1 MHFERFVKGDP
12 LDVRCRSYY
21 VYKCNVC
28 GYEHTFWWVANFD
41 TARLRKCPECK
52 VEDDTDNKEYL
63 INQKQKLEQEIQEL
77 VRQTT
82 VKRSEL
88 EQISAK
94 LEAFLL
100 TETKP
105 IPLSKEIDNEVVQ
118 SDSGNAGG
126 GLVEERSG
134 R

>member
-12 LDVRCRSYY
+12 TDVRCRSYY
-21 VYKCNVC
+21 VYRCNVC
-28 GYEHTFWWVANFD
+28 GYEHPFWWVANFD

-63 INQKQKLEQEIQEL
+63 ISQKQKLEQEVQDL
-77 VRQTT
+77 SMKLNT
-82 VKRSEL
+82 KRNEL
-88 EQISAK
+88 EQASAK

-100 TETKP
+100 TEPTT
-105 IPLSKEIDNEVVQ
+105 STKEIVNEAVQ
-118 SDSGNAGG
+118 SDSGNIGG
-126 GLVEERSG
+126 GLVEERRG